1 MYCSSEDKAWKPVR
15 TKYENN
21 GKQIKIYAVLDNCNQ
36 GPFVHEA
43 SHKQPE
49 IKDIKNNL
57 NL

>member
-1 MYCSSEDKAWKPVR
+1 MKTSKD
-15 TKYENN
+15 KYENN
-21 GKQIKIYAVLDNCNQ
+21 GKQIKIYAVPDNCNQ